1 MTANT
6 AAILVRP
13 DTQVDA
19 RRRRGARGGRVI
31 SGAES
36 LLFMAPALLL
46 SVALVLYPLL
56 NGTRLAFTNA
66 SPLSKRLRYVGFDNF
81 TRLLSDDGFWT
92 AVLNSIGLVA
102 VSVGLALTIGYLI
115 ALLCDAMARGVTLFR
130 TAVFLVWVVPWISVA
145 ILWGWLFDANYGLL
159 NAILQNLGVIS
170 APVNF
175 LADPTLAR
183 MMLVIAYVWRMTPFM
198 MIISIA
204 ALRGVP
210 RELREAAS
218 IDGAAYWQQQRAV
231 VFPLVRP
238 TLITVAVL
246 DIIRLMQ
253 EMTLPWVLTKG
264 GPVNATEVLSL
275 YTYKLAFQRWDFGL
289 ASASGVLWLVMIGA
303 FAFVATR
310 WMARR

>member
-1 MTANT
+1 
-6 AAILVRP
+6 
-13 DTQVDA
+13 
-19 RRRRGARGGRVI
+19 VI

>member
-1 MTANT
+1 M
-6 AAILVRP
+6 
-13 DTQVDA
+13 
-19 RRRRGARGGRVI
+19 I
-31 SGAES
+31 SGRES

-46 SVALVLYPLL
+46 SAALVLYPLL
-56 NGTRLAFTNA
+56 NGARLAFTNA
-66 SPLSKRLRYVGFDNF
+66 SPLSKRMHYVGFDNF
-81 TRLLSDDGFWT
+81 VRLLNAEGFWT
-92 AVLNSIGLVA
+92 ATLNSIGLIA
-102 VSVGLALTIGYLI
+102 VSVGLALMAGYLI
-115 ALLCDAMARGVTLFR
+115 ALLCDAMMRGVAIFR

-159 NAILQNLGVIS
+159 NAILQNLGIVA

-175 LADPTLAR
+175 LADPWLAR
-183 MMLVIAYVWRMTPFM
+183 MMLVVAYVWRMTPFM

-210 RELREAAS
+210 RELREASS
-218 IDGAAYWQQQRAV
+218 IDGAGYWQQQFGV
-231 VFPLVRP
+231 VLPLVRP

-246 DIIRLMQ
+246 DVVRLMQ

-275 YTYKLAFQRWDFGL
+275 YTYKLAFQRWDFGM
-289 ASASGVLWLVMIGA
+289 ASASGMLWLAMIA
-303 FAFVATR
+303 IFAFVATR

>member
-13 DTQVDA
+13 DTPVDA